1 MQHTIEQLI
10 QKINAM
16 HDKAI
21 ELHRLR
27 NKFSKISVKTYDKIA
42 CKALL
47 DGIPTMALEIAYDK
61 EGDEIKTNGKRKWI
75 IKMKI
80 KKDL

>member
-10 QKINAM
+10 DKINVM

-27 NKFSKISVKTYDKIA
+27 NQYSELSDKKYDKTM
-42 CKALL
+42 CKFIL
-47 DGIPTMALEIAYDK
+47 DQIQQMALEIAYDR
-61 EGDEIKTNGKRKWI
+61 EGDEIKTEMEYKN
-75 IKMKI
+75 
-80 KKDL
+80 D

>member
-10 QKINAM
+10 DKINVM

-27 NKFSKISVKTYDKIA
+27 NQYSELSDKKYDKTI
-42 CKALL
+42 CQFIL
-47 DGIPTMALEIAYDK
+47 DQIQQMALEIAYDR
-61 EGDEIKTNGKRKWI
+61 EGNEIKTEMEYKN
-75 IKMKI
+75 
-80 KKDL
+80 D

>member
-21 ELHRLR
+21 ELHRIR
-27 NKFSKISVKTYDKIA
+27 NQYSELSGKSYDKIT
-42 CKALL
+42 CNHIL
-47 DGIPTMALEIAYDK
+47 DGIQAMALEIAYDK
-61 EGDEIKTNGKRKWI
+61 EGDEIKTE
-75 IKMKI
+75 MEY
-80 KKDL
+80 KKNDN

>member
-10 QKINAM
+10 DKINVM

-27 NKFSKISVKTYDKIA
+27 NQNSELSDKKYDKTMCQLII
-42 CKALL
+42 
-47 DGIPTMALEIAYDK
+47 DQIQQMALEIAYDR
-61 EGDEIKTNGKRKWI
+61 EGNEIKTEMEYKN
-75 IKMKI
+75 
-80 KKDL
+80 D